1 MSDYWTIVRPPAS
14 ATGTESRVEWNK
26 EEGKEGLIEAILGA
40 DPPQD
45 PDKARATLA
54 RLTLADLREI
64 YRGTLGPVDH
74 ARRARAAG
82 RRLRGLS
89 TVSRLPG
96 VRCPHVLI
104 SVD

>member
-14 ATGTESRVEWNK
+14 ATGTESRVEWDK

-64 YRGTLGPVDH
+64 YRGTLGPVDGFGQDKSED
-74 ARRARAAG
+74 RRATFGSRWRNSSASQ
-82 RRLRGLS
+82 S
-89 TVSRLPG
+89 TAS
-96 VRCPHVLI
+96 
-104 SVD
+104 